1 MPSAEV
7 QRLSGELRDL
17 QTERRKR
24 FRAKND
30 LLTYA
35 SIIDIPTR
43 PADSDEEEKE
53 RFVPIPKAFGAHHLL
68 WLKCLQDVEDGKISR
83 LLGLMPPGSAKS
95 LYSSVCFPTHFMG
108 RFSNKTVIVTG
119 YGSDLPK
126 KQGRWARSIVR
137 QPLYKRIFGTELSP
151 DSAAADEWTL
161 TNGSEWKAVGI
172 LSGITGNR
180 ADGVVWD
187 DLIKGRQ
194 DADSKLIR
202 DRTWDE
208 YVNSLRT
215 RKKPGAW
222 EVGIN
227 TRWHEDDPPGRIL
240 PVNYN
245 GESGWI
251 KGQDGYDWY
260 VVCLPMVCE
269 RDDDPLGRNHGEW
282 LWPEYFRQEDYI
294 PLQTNPATARAW
306 SALYQQRPAPETG
319 NFFESSWF
327 MEYGEG
333 TRTPV
338 PHRESLRIYG
348 ASDYAVTSGD
358 GDYTVHIV
366 AGVDPDN
373 NVFIL
378 DLWRNR
384 TSSDKWV
391 EAFCDLVKE
400 WRPLGWAEESGQIR
414 AGVGPFIHKRLMERG
429 LYIARAQFPTRGD
442 KSIRAQSIRGRM
454 AMLKVYFP
462 SRKPWYA
469 ELRREMLTFPA
480 GKNDDAVDAI
490 GLVGQILDRMIS
502 GSPYK
507 SPEEERPKILST
519 DPNVC
524 NVSLDDVFAASENK
538 QDRIRFTSRARI
550 K

>member
-1 MPSAEV
+1 M
-7 QRLSGELRDL
+7 G
-17 QTERRKR
+17 
-24 FRAKND
+24 
-30 LLTYA
+30 LL
-35 SIIDIPTR
+35 
-43 PADSDEEEKE
+43 
-53 RFVPIPKAFGAHHLL
+53 
-68 WLKCLQDVEDGKISR
+68 
-83 LLGLMPPGSAKS
+83 PPGSGKS
-95 LYSSVCFPTHFMG
+95 LYTSVCFPTHFMG

-161 TNGSEWKAVGI
+161 MNGSEWKATGI

-187 DLIKGRQ
+187 DLIKGQQ

-208 YVNSLRT
+208 YINSLRT

-240 PVNYN
+240 PANYN

-251 KGQDGYDWY
+251 RGQDGYDWY

-269 RDDDPLGRNHGEW
+269 KPENDLLGRNYGEW

-294 PLQTNPATARAW
+294 PLQTNSATSRTW

-333 TRTPV
+333 TRIKTPD
-338 PHRESLRIYG
+338 RETLHVYG
-348 ASDYAVTSGD
+348 ASDYAVTSGE

-384 TSSDKWV
+384 TSSDRWV
-391 EAFCDLVKE
+391 EAFCDLAYK
-400 WRPLGWAEESGQIR
+400 WKPMGWAEETGQIR

-429 LYIARAQFPTRGD
+429 IYIARKLFPTRGD

-454 AMLKVYFP
+454 AMGKVFFP
-462 SRKPWYA
+462 CNAPWYS
-469 ELRREMLTFPA
+469 ELKHEMLTFPA
-480 GKNDDAVDAI
+480 GKNDDICDSM
-490 GLVGQILDRMIS
+490 GLLGQILDLMVQ
-502 GSPYK
+502 GSPREDK
-507 SPEEERPKILST
+507 KDDRPKILST
-519 DPNVC
+519 DPNIC
-524 NVSLDDVFAASENK
+524 TVSLDDVFEENEK
-538 QDRIRFTSRARI
+538 KSDKLRFTSRARI